1 MILKNTNPNIQF
13 LAGGGI
19 MGQLIR
25 EKDWSK
31 NQLGTPDTWP
41 QSLRTTLS
49 IILNSKFPMFLFW
62 GPDLIC
68 FYNDAYLP
76 SLGNEGKHPVML
88 GGKAE
93 VYWKEIWKDIKPLL
107 DQVLE
112 KGESTWKEDML
123 LPFYRNG
130 KMEDIYW
137 TFSYSPVNDESGK
150 PAGVFTTCF
159 ETTEKVNL
167 IKELNKSNETYEK
180 YDDKLNIIIE
190 ASELGTWELDLKTM
204 TVTYSDR
211 YLEIIGGHKDKNQL
225 THEQLLKHIHPDDIG
240 IRNKAFQKSLKTGY
254 LIYETR
260 VIWKDDSIH
269 WMEGK
274 GKVFFDA
281 DGQPDKMIGTV
292 RDITEERKNQLSL
305 IENERKFR
313 LLSDSMPQQIWTS
326 DTEGNLNYYNKSVFE
341 YSGLSL
347 KDLYEKS
354 WLDIVHPDDKDENVK
369 KWMHSITTGE
379 DFLIEHRFRRYD
391 GEYRWQL
398 SRAIPQR
405 DEDGKIRMWVGTS
418 TDIQDQK
425 TFSDLLEKQVKERTK
440 ELNLLN
446 EILKESEERYH
457 LMVGEVQDYAIL
469 YLSKEGII
477 ENWNKGAQKIKGYRT
492 EEIVGKSFENFYTA
506 EDRENNLPYYLLEQA
521 SEHGRYGQ
529 EGWRVRKDGTLFWA
543 NVVITAIHNDS
554 GEVIGFSKV
563 THDLTSKKDAD
574 DKLKLNAIEL
584 KQKNLELEIMNKEL
598 QSFAYI
604 SSHDL
609 QEPLRKI
616 QTFSNQIIEKE
627 FDNLSESGKDR
638 FQRMQNAAQRMQTL
652 INDLLAYSRTNMQ
665 DVVLT
670 KTDLNVIIKDVVE
683 DLQEEIQEK
692 NGTVE
697 IERIES
703 HVYIV
708 PFQMH
713 QLLFNLVSNSLKFSR
728 ADVPPFIKIKCEISK
743 GKKLN
748 YALLDKETKYCHI
761 NFSDNGIGF
770 DQQYSDKIFEVFQ
783 RLHGKEVYQG
793 TGIGLAIVK
802 KIMDNHKGYITAS
815 GESNKGAT
823 FDIYFPVKG

>member
-1 MILKNTNPNIQF
+1 MIPKSTSPNIQF

-31 NQLGTPDTWP
+31 HQLGTPATWP

-76 SLGNEGKHPVML
+76 SLGNDGKHPEIL
-88 GGKAE
+88 GGRAE
-93 VYWKEIWKDIKPLL
+93 IYWKEIWKDIKPLL
-107 DQVLE
+107 DKVIE
-112 KGESTWKEDML
+112 KGESTWNEDML

-137 TFSYSPVNDESGK
+137 TFSYSPVHDESGK

-159 ETTEKVNL
+159 ETTEKVTVL
-167 IKELNKSNETYEK
+167 KQLNESNQEYLKYE
-180 YDDKLNIIIE
+180 DKLNIIIE
-190 ASELGTWELDLKTM
+190 ASELGTWELNLKTM
-204 TVTYSDR
+204 DASYSDR
-211 YLEIIGGHKDKNQL
+211 YLEIIGGYKEPIKL
-225 THEQLLKHIHPDDIG
+225 THKQLLKHIHPDDIE
-240 IRNKAFQKSLKTGY
+240 IRNKAFQESLKNGN
-254 LIYETR
+254 LIYEAR
-260 VIWKDDSIH
+260 VIWNDGSIH

-274 GKVFFDA
+274 GKVFYDA
-281 DGQPDKMIGTV
+281 DTQPEKMIGTV
-292 RDITEERKNQLSL
+292 RDTTKERKDQLSL

-326 DTEGNLNYYNKSVFE
+326 DTEGNLNYFNKSVFE

-347 KDLYEKS
+347 KELYEKS

-369 KWMHSITTGE
+369 KWMHSISTGQ

-425 TFSDLLEKQVKERTK
+425 TFSDLLEKQVQERTK

-446 EILKESEERYH
+446 EILKKSEERYH

-477 ENWNKGAQKIKGYRT
+477 ENWNKGAEKIKGYRT

-506 EDRENNLPYYLLEQA
+506 EDRKNNLPQFLLNQA
-521 SEHGRYGQ
+521 SEQGRYGQ

-543 NVVITAIHNDS
+543 NVVITAIHNDNHK
-554 GEVIGFSKV
+554 VIGFSKV
-563 THDLTSKKDAD
+563 THDLTSKKEAD
-574 DKLKLNAIEL
+574 DKLKLNALEL

-627 FDNLSESGKDR
+627 FNNLSENGKDR

-652 INDLLAYSRTNMQ
+652 INDLLAYSRTNTQ

-670 KTDLNVIIKDVVE
+670 KTDLNIIIKDVIE

-692 NGTVE
+692 KATIE
-697 IERIES
+697 IERFES
-703 HVYIV
+703 DVYIV

-713 QLLFNLVSNSLKFSR
+713 QLLYNLVSNSLKFSR
-728 ADVPPFIKIKCEISK
+728 DNFPPIIKIKTQIHN

-748 YALLDKETKYCHI
+748 NAALDKETKYCHI
-761 NFSDNGIGF
+761 IFSDNGIGF
-770 DQQYSDKIFEVFQ
+770 DPQYSDKIFEVFQ
-783 RLHGKEVYQG
+783 RLHGKEAYQG

-802 KIMDNHKGYITAS
+802 KIIDNHKGHITAS

-823 FDIYFPVKG
+823 FDIYFPVNG

>member
-1 MILKNTNPNIQF
+1 MIPKNTNPHIQF

-25 EKDWSK
+25 EKDWTK
-31 NQLGTPDTWP
+31 HELGTPDTWS

-49 IILNSKFPMFLFW
+49 ILLNSKFPMFLFW
-62 GPDLIC
+62 GPNLIC
-68 FYNDAYLP
+68 FYNDAYLQ
-76 SLGNEGKHPVML
+76 SLGNDGKHPEIL
-88 GGKAE
+88 GGRAE
-93 VYWKEIWKDIKPLL
+93 IYWKEIWKDIKPLL

-112 KGESTWKEDML
+112 KGESTWNEDML

-130 KMEDIYW
+130 KIEDIYW
-137 TFSYSPVNDESGK
+137 TFSYSPVYDESGK
-150 PAGVFTTCF
+150 PAGVFTTCV
-159 ETTEKVNL
+159 ETTEKVNVL
-167 IKELNKSNETYEK
+167 KQLNKTNQEYAKYE
-180 YDDKLNIIIE
+180 DKLNIIIE
-190 ASELGTWELDLKTM
+190 ASELGTWELNLKTM
-204 TVTYSDR
+204 DASYSDR
-211 YLEIIGGHKDKNQL
+211 YLEIVGGYKEPTKL

-240 IRNKAFQKSLKTGY
+240 IRNKAFQEALKNGY
-254 LIYETR
+254 LIYEAR
-260 VIWKDDSIH
+260 VIWKDESIH

-274 GKVFFDA
+274 GKVFYDTN
-281 DGQPDKMIGTV
+281 GQPDKMIGTI
-292 RDITEERKNQLSL
+292 RDVTKERKDQLSL
-305 IENERKFR
+305 IESERKFR

-326 DTEGNLNYYNKSVFE
+326 DTEGNLNYYNKSVLE

-354 WLDIVHPDDKDENVK
+354 LLDIVHHDDKDENIK
-369 KWMHSITTGE
+369 KWNHSITTGE
-379 DFLIEHRFRRYD
+379 DFLLEHRFRRHD
-391 GEYRWQL
+391 GEYRWHL
-398 SRAIPQR
+398 SRAIPQK

-425 TFSDLLEKQVKERTK
+425 TFSDLLEKQVKDRTK

-477 ENWNKGAQKIKGYRT
+477 ENWNKGAEKIKGYRT
-492 EEIVGKSFENFYTA
+492 EEIVGRSFENFYTA
-506 EDRENNLPYYLLEQA
+506 EDRENNLPQYLLEQA
-521 SEHGRYGQ
+521 SKHGRYGH

-543 NVVITAIHNDS
+543 NVVITAIHNDAD
-554 GEVIGFSKV
+554 EVIGFSKV

-574 DKLKLNAIEL
+574 DKLKRNAIEL

-627 FDNLSESGKDR
+627 FDNLSENGKDR

-652 INDLLAYSRTNMQ
+652 INDLLAYSRTNTQ
-665 DVVLT
+665 DIVVT
-670 KTDLNVIIKDVVE
+670 KTDLNKIIKDVIE

-692 NGTVE
+692 KATIE
-697 IERIES
+697 IEQVES
-703 HVYIV
+703 DVYIV

-728 ADVPPFIKIKCEISK
+728 DNVPPILKIQCEINK
-743 GKKLN
+743 GKNLK

-770 DQQYSDKIFEVFQ
+770 DQKYSDKIFEVFQ

-802 KIMDNHKGYITAS
+802 KIIDNHKGYITAS